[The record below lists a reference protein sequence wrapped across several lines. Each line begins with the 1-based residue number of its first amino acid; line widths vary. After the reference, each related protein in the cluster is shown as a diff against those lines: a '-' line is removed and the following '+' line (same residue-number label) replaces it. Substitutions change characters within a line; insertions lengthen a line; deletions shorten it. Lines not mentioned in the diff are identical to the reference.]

1 MDETV
6 SDLEPNATHPEP
18 QFSINNVDS
27 KVKVYLKSMNE
38 PEAYTMVPN
47 GPNSAEE
54 NGPNY
59 NYWLRLVFKMMLGP
73 LLVLNLIGRGCPLV
87 SISLKTFL
95 SDPRPNVW
103 ANPLSNWAK
112 LELNGWNLHHTMG
125 KNWARNANVHLW
137 GWQFSDNH
145 RGYVIKTTS
154 PIMGAQKSLGGSTF
168 LGMSKNTGHRYCAEL
183 IWKANLGRV

>member
-1 MDETV
+1 M
-6 SDLEPNATHPEP
+6 
-18 QFSINNVDS
+18 SI
-27 KVKVYLKSMNE
+27 
-38 PEAYTMVPN
+38 
-47 GPNSAEE
+47 
-54 NGPNY
+54 
-59 NYWLRLVFKMMLGP
+59 
-73 LLVLNLIGRGCPLV
+73 I
-87 SISLKTFL
+87 LKTLL

-168 LGMSKNTGHRYCAEL
+168 VGMTKNTGHRYCAEL
-183 IWKANLGRV
+183 IWKANLGLFSNGFRDDRTVKFSCSCSVLVLGIFFFCVLFCSVF